1 MLPLAIP
8 LKPKTLV
15 DMSQDTFGLY
25 FGTPESG
32 GPLGSTSFLLLHLD
46 HHMSLFYMDRAMA
59 ATIFNVFHGQSH
71 LVESTLYVANTQS
84 PTQNFSVVAFLL
96 YCCLYCR

>member
-1 MLPLAIP
+1 MARSMLPLAIP

-32 GPLGSTSFLLLHLD
+32 GPLGSTSLLLLHLD
-46 HHMSLFYMDRAMA
+46 HHWTVPWLQQFSMFSMASLILWKVHYM
-59 ATIFNVFHGQSH
+59 
-71 LVESTLYVANTQS
+71 
-84 PTQNFSVVAFLL
+84 
-96 YCCLYCR
+96 